1 RTFPKS
7 DARKVTRWYNN
18 AVASELKTGQADT
31 SQLRRVTKLTKKMA
45 RSRTSWK
52 KKTTSGI
59 CISKLV
65 VDHFVCQAG
74 RDDDALRETWKVIK
88 SRLTYSQRIEHP
100 VFADKNLAEE
110 NDEAVIFFQECLT
123 EALNAL
129 EVLEEYNCTREKAA
143 LAWDNVFN
151 TDYFSTEIAQDT
163 NMSKSLMR
171 PAVSASAYLSFPAHP
186 VTPNKSAGFA

>member
-1 RTFPKS
+1 
-7 DARKVTRWYNN
+7 
-18 AVASELKTGQADT
+18 
-31 SQLRRVTKLTKKMA
+31 MA

-88 SRLTYSQRIEHP
+88 SQLTYSQRIGHP

-143 LAWDNVFN
+143 LAWDKVFN

-171 PAVSASAYLSFPAHP
+171 PAVSASASLSFPAHP